1 MPVRQRRICNSNF
14 RTLRSRL
21 GRSSNQRFTKRCK
34 QTGGKQVWAG
44 ADHFPRVHWCSE
56 HRAHVRA
63 RAHPRVW
70 RASGYGLPARQL
82 VQLVALETVMLASAA
97 IAVGL
102 LAVFPLVYW
111 FTNVGFELADPIDM
125 GASHS
130 RIIEG
135 CSRPTYW
142 SCR

>member
-1 MPVRQRRICNSNF
+1 MQADREGNKFGLGLIIFLVFIGVLNTVLMSVLE
-14 RTLRSRL
+14 RTREFGVLRAMGCRP
-21 GRSSNQRFTKRCK
+21 
-34 QTGGKQVWAG
+34 GK
-44 ADHFPRVHWCSE
+44 
-56 HRAHVRA
+56 
-63 RAHPRVW
+63 
-70 RASGYGLPARQL
+70 L

-135 CSRPTYW
+135 CSRPTY
-142 SCR
+142 